1 MMSYS
6 FSAGYMKSIGAL
18 VLTLGAMIVASP
30 AHAQQKIDF
39 RRAVAPDVSVRISGA
54 FSALRIVAWNKDTV
68 QVVGSVPKG
77 ARLDGGF
84 AGKASEPSRGGKMYV
99 ETTDGAPAGTLEL
112 RVPAGA
118 RVWAKGG
125 TATIEV
131 SGMTGGLDLFIVGG
145 VVRVNASPRELNVE
159 SMDGAITI
167 DGSPAW
173 VRAKTA
179 TGDITMRGGSPDAA
193 FSTVSGTVRVS
204 DGSFER
210 ARLESVSGALIFAG
224 DGARTGTV
232 TFDSHSGA
240 IELALTRKASFEVD
254 ATTVTGTIDNQF
266 GHQRPVSGR
275 EGRGQELGL
284 TTGMGGSRFQVRS
297 FKGTITVRAR

>member
-1 MMSYS
+1 MS
-6 FSAGYMKSIGAL
+6 FSFLAGTMKRLAIVA
-18 VLTLGAMIVASP
+18 LTLGAAAGAAP
-30 AHAQQKIDF
+30 AEAQQKIDLK
-39 RRAVAPDVSVRISGA
+39 RAVAPDVSVRISGA
-54 FSALRIVAWNKDTV
+54 FSTLRIVAWNKDTV

-77 ARLDGGF
+77 GRFDGGF
-84 AGKASEPSRGGKMYV
+84 AGPPSEPSRGGKMYV
-99 ETTDGAPAGTLEL
+99 ETADGAPAGTLEL

-167 DGSPAW
+167 DGAPGW

-193 FSTVSGTVRVS
+193 FGTVSGTVRVS

-210 ARLESVSGALIFAG
+210 ARMESVSGALIFAG

-240 IELALTRKASFEVD
+240 IELALTRKATFEVD

-266 GHQRPVSGR
+266 GPQRPVSGR
-275 EGRGQELGL
+275 EGRGQELGFA
-284 TTGMGGSRFQVRS
+284 TGMGGARFQVRS